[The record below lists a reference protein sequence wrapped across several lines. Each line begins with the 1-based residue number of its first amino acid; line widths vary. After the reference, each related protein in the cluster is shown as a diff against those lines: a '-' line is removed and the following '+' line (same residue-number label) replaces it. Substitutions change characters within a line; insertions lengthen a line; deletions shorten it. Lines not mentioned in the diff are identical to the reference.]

1 MMKKK
6 KTDFEAGFW
15 SGSSHHSVLGL
26 LEAFFQFSDLAI
38 VKEALT
44 AMMQCSVRKKSRIK
58 EYPAEVFHLY
68 LGLRSLVR
76 ACGVVAG
83 NPEKWTVN
91 FLPETHVP
99 KPVMGAL
106 PEDEYRNPVR
116 VFVKAFKAYSREEY
130 DDFLSAMVYFSFSDS
145 KCEEDK
151 RIIGPYIHLIKML
164 DAAYLMVKRADKE

>member
-15 SGSSHHSVLGL
+15 SGSSNHSVLGL

-44 AMMQCSVRKKSRIK
+44 AIMQCSVRKKSRIK

-68 LGLRSLVR
+68 LGLHSLVR
-76 ACGVVAG
+76 ACGVIAG

-99 KPVMGAL
+99 KPAMGAL
-106 PEDEYRNPVR
+106 PEDEYRNPMR
-116 VFVKAFKAYSREEY
+116 VFVRAFKAYSRKNMMIFFRQWY
-130 DDFLSAMVYFSFSDS
+130 TSPFQ
-145 KCEEDK
+145 
-151 RIIGPYIHLIKML
+151 IPN
-164 DAAYLMVKRADKE
+164 VKRTKGSSGHIFIL